1 MVRDTIVVVLLIFPV
16 DLQAC
21 IRETFKREGSAFGET
36 IYVEARP
43 WDSKGKG

>member
-21 IRETFKREGSAFGET
+21 IREREGSAFGET

-43 WDSKGKG
+43 WDSEGKG